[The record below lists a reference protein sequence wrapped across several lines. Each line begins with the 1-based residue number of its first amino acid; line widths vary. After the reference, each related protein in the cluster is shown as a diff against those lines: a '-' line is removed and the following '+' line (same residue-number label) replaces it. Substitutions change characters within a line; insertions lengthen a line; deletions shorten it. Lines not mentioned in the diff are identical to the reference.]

1 VALTKEEKMRSKLS
15 ILILTTAL
23 TATGMVDAA
32 ETDQP
37 VMVEIKRLSMDTALT
52 IAKTAIEKCREQ
64 GVQVAV
70 TVVDR
75 GGHPQVVLRD
85 VLAMDLALDVSYRKA
100 YTAMTF
106 TSNTSALTDRF
117 IGPFSVGKLEKVLLS
132 AGGVPIRASGE
143 TIGGVGVSGAP
154 SGETDENCA
163 QAGVDAVEMDLEMAS
178 F

>member
-1 VALTKEEKMRSKLS
+1 MQATLLKSIVAA
-15 ILILTTAL
+15 TAV
-23 TATGMVDAA
+23 AFSGVAGAA
-32 ETDQP
+32 EDDQP
-37 VMVEIKRLSMDTALT
+37 VMIEIKRLSMDTALT
-52 IAKTAIEKCREQ
+52 IAKTAIDTCRKQ

-85 VLAMDLALDVSYRKA
+85 VLAMDLSLEVSYRKA

-106 TSNTSALTDRF
+106 TNKTSALEDRF
-117 IGPFSVGKLEKVLLS
+117 TGPFSVGKVEKVLLS
-132 AGGVPIRASGE
+132 AGGVPIQASGE

-154 SGETDENCA
+154 SGETDEACA

>member
-1 VALTKEEKMRSKLS
+1 MKNKALKVILLTASVALSPGAIAQES
-15 ILILTTAL
+15 
-23 TATGMVDAA
+23 
-32 ETDQP
+32 DQP
-37 VMVEIKRLSMDTALT
+37 LLVEIRRMSMDVALA
-52 IAKTAIEKCREQ
+52 IAKTAIDHCREQ

-85 VLAMDLALDVSYRKA
+85 VLAMDLALDVSFRKA

-106 TSNTSALTDRF
+106 TSATSALEDRF
-117 IGPFSVGKLEKVLLS
+117 TGPFSVGKLDKVLLS
-132 AGGVPIRASGE
+132 AGGMPVQASGE

-154 SGETDENCA
+154 SGQIDESCA
-163 QAGVDAVEMDLEMAS
+163 QAGVAAVEMDLEMAP

>member
-1 VALTKEEKMRSKLS
+1 MKNNPLLTFLMFVSL
-15 ILILTTAL
+15 L
-23 TATGMVDAA
+23 AA
-32 ETDQP
+32 SGIAGAQNSDQP
-37 VMVEIKRLSMDTALT
+37 VMVEIRRLSMDTALT
-52 IAKTAIEKCREQ
+52 IAKTAIDTCREQ

-85 VLAMDLALDVSYRKA
+85 VLAMDLSLDVSYRKA

-106 TSNTSALTDRF
+106 TSPTSSLENRF
-117 IGPFSVGKLEKVLLS
+117 TGPFSVGKVDKVLLS
-132 AGGVPIRASGE
+132 AGGVPIQASGE

-163 QAGVDAVEMDLEMAS
+163 QAGVAAVEMDLEMAPL
-178 F
+178 

>member
-1 VALTKEEKMRSKLS
+1 MRSTLS
-15 ILILTTAL
+15 TLML
-23 TATGMVDAA
+23 TAAMAATGLTNAA

-37 VMVEIKRLSMDTALT
+37 VMVELKRLSMDTALT
-52 IAKTAIEKCREQ
+52 IAKTAIDTCRQQ
-64 GVQVAV
+64 GVQVSV

-85 VLAMDLALDVSYRKA
+85 VLAMDLSLEVSYRKA

-106 TSNTSALTDRF
+106 ASNTSALEDRF
-117 IGPFSVGKLEKVLLS
+117 TGPFSVGKVEKVLLS
-132 AGGVPIRASGE
+132 AGGVPIQASGE

>member
-1 VALTKEEKMRSKLS
+1 MKTKLS
-15 ILILTTAL
+15 KSLMLVSAL
-23 TATGMVDAA
+23 AA
-32 ETDQP
+32 AGVCSAQESDQP
-37 VMVEIKRLSMDTALT
+37 VMVEIKKLSMDTALT
-52 IAKTAIEKCREQ
+52 IAKTAIETCREQ

-85 VLAMDLALDVSYRKA
+85 VLAMDLALEVSYRKA

-106 TSNTSALTDRF
+106 TSPTSSLEDRF
-117 IGPFSVGKLEKVLLS
+117 TGPFSVGKIDKVLLS
-132 AGGVPIRASGE
+132 SGGVPIQASGE

-163 QAGVDAVEMDLEMAS
+163 LAGVAAVEMDLEMAS

>member
-1 VALTKEEKMRSKLS
+1 MPTKLS
-15 ILILTTAL
+15 KSIVVAAAITVGGVA
-23 TATGMVDAA
+23 GAA
-32 ETDQP
+32 EGDQP
-37 VMVEIKRLSMDTALT
+37 VMIQIKRLSMDTALT
-52 IAKTAIEKCREQ
+52 IAKTAIDTCRKQ

-85 VLAMDLALDVSYRKA
+85 VLAMDLSLEVSYRKA

-106 TSNTSALTDRF
+106 NNKTSALEDRF
-117 IGPFSVGKLEKVLLS
+117 TGPFSVGKIDKVLLS
-132 AGGVPIRASGE
+132 AGGVPIQASGE
-143 TIGGVGVSGAP
+143 TVGGVGVSGAP

>member
-1 VALTKEEKMRSKLS
+1 MYKSLSKVVVAAAVIASS
-15 ILILTTAL
+15 A
-23 TATGMVDAA
+23 MVGAV
-32 ETDQP
+32 ESGQP
-37 VMVEIKRLSMDTALT
+37 VMIQIKRLSMDTALT
-52 IAKTAIEKCREQ
+52 IAKTAIDACREQ

-85 VLAMDLALDVSYRKA
+85 VLAMDLALEVSYRKA

-106 TSNTSALTDRF
+106 TNNTSALEQRF
-117 IGPFSVGKLEKVLLS
+117 TGPFSVGKMDKVLLS
-132 AGGVPIRASGE
+132 AGGVPIQVGGE
-143 TIGGVGVSGAP
+143 TIGGIGVSGAP

-163 QAGVDAVEMDLEMAS
+163 QAGVDSVEMDLEMAS

>member
-1 VALTKEEKMRSKLS
+1 MKTKLS
-15 ILILTTAL
+15 KSLIFVSAL
-23 TATGMVDAA
+23 AA
-32 ETDQP
+32 SGIVAAQESDQP
-37 VMVEIKRLSMDTALT
+37 VMVEIKKLSMDTALT
-52 IAKTAIEKCREQ
+52 IAKTAIDACRDE

-85 VLAMDLALDVSYRKA
+85 VLAMDLSLEVSYRKA

-106 TSNTSALTDRF
+106 TSPTSSLEDRF
-117 IGPFSVGKLEKVLLS
+117 TGPFSVGKVEKVLLS
-132 AGGVPIRASGE
+132 AGGVPIQASGE

-163 QAGVDAVEMDLEMAS
+163 MAGVAAVEMDLEMAS